1 VPVDQLLSDRFELAQ
16 KFDVARV
23 LGHRS
28 SEYLY
33 RVVAPIYLCLAVT
46 FKFLVVIGGARAPVG
61 RYIRR

>member
-1 VPVDQLLSDRFELAQ
+1 
-16 KFDVARV
+16 

-46 FKFLVVIGGARAPVG
+46 FKFRVVIGGARAPVG
-61 RYIRR
+61 RYIRH